1 MLLSHSYQI
10 TYKWKGSEMNL
21 DSLIELTWMVV
32 LLHPKPEEIWRGSDV
47 YAKETSTFLAH
58 KMALFDIC

>member
-1 MLLSHSYQI
+1 
-10 TYKWKGSEMNL
+10 MNL
-21 DSLIELTWMVV
+21 DSLIELTWLVVV